1 MNSTFTNEPLKHGLD
16 FSATVSLVVGTVIGT
31 GVFLKPAVMT
41 QEVNSVLWVFLA
53 WIAAGFLSLAG
64 ALCYAELGSRFP
76 QAGGE
81 YVYLREAFGELPAF
95 LNGWMRFCIG
105 NPGSIAA
112 YAVGLVTFLNGATH
126 FSVLTQTVLAV
137 LIIAVFTLINC
148 ATVHVAGRLQTYMA
162 AFKIFLI
169 LILTFAIFIF
179 RGHGSDVA
187 ISHLTGGWP
196 GWKAFGAAM
205 LAALWAYDG
214 WNGMPMAG
222 GEIRNAKRNIPLA
235 LIGGMLI
242 VMLIYLAA
250 NFAFFVALPLREAA
264 SSYSPDF
271 PLALPV
277 ATNAALATIG
287 PSAVVGVSIVL
298 AFSALVSLNGSIL
311 TGARVPFAMAR
322 DGVLFSALGRVHHKT
337 RTPVISV
344 LVQGVIAIV
353 IACSGTF
360 DQLTDYV
367 MFASWVFYAL
377 AVLSLFVL
385 RKRHPT
391 STNFVAP
398 GYPWIPLA
406 FLAVTAWLIANT
418 LLTAPMES
426 LIGLGLIAL
435 GIPVFLY
442 FRKHST
448 RVEVIGK

>member
-1 MNSTFTNEPLKHGLD
+1 
-16 FSATVSLVVGTVIGT
+16 
-31 GVFLKPAVMT
+31 
-41 QEVNSVLWVFLA
+41 
-53 WIAAGFLSLAG
+53 
-64 ALCYAELGSRFP
+64 
-76 QAGGE
+76 
-81 YVYLREAFGELPAF
+81 
-95 LNGWMRFCIG
+95 
-105 NPGSIAA
+105 
-112 YAVGLVTFLNGATH
+112 
-126 FSVLTQTVLAV
+126 
-137 LIIAVFTLINC
+137 
-148 ATVHVAGRLQTYMA
+148 
-162 AFKIFLI
+162 
-169 LILTFAIFIF
+169 
-179 RGHGSDVA
+179 
-187 ISHLTGGWP
+187 
-196 GWKAFGAAM
+196 M

-222 GEIRNAKRNIPLA
+222 GEIRNAQRDIPLA

-242 VMLIYLAA
+242 VMLIYLAV

-385 RKRHPT
+385 RKRHSA